1 MSKVLKA
8 DLKRNHVRFPR
19 VLSLRSVYD
28 YLKRAYSA
36 EPQPVKRINEALT
49 FLEDRGFWFVE
60 KLQCRSCLKVY
71 VHSGHAA
78 KHKCSSRP
86 LGGTSSERAKSPHQP
101 LEDPEVSDRMS
112 WDLPDAET
120 SFEHV
125 TEATDGQPSS
135 EPEPSAEDGDLCIE
149 VVGLQ
154 RAGRSE

>member
-1 MSKVLKA
+1 MSNALKA
-8 DLKRNHVRFPR
+8 DLKRNYVRFPR

-60 KLQCRSCLKVY
+60 QLQCRSCLKVY
-71 VHSGHAA
+71 KSSGHAA
-78 KHKCSSRP
+78 KHKCSSGP

-101 LEDPEVSDRMS
+101 LEAPEVSDRMS
-112 WDLPDAET
+112 WDLRVAET

-125 TEATDGQPSS
+125 TETADGQPSS
-135 EPEPSAEDGDLCIE
+135 EGELSAEEDDLHIE

-154 RAGRSE
+154 RTGRSE